1 MEKKRYAVGCTA
13 PEDWQYIHELLIQ
26 DGTLDDNI
34 PSDAI
39 TVDDVKEHS
48 PTRAVYLLTEEEA
61 ALVEAH
67 EKVSYC
73 HEARE
78 DYSPPALEL
87 QAAVQDF
94 RYVGVTTH
102 YRAWQPYGL
111 LPTTGGTGDYK
122 TMGRSGFQLYRHSQK
137 QDPWVFSNGNNA
149 NSAATIFNNRIPKF
163 STGKDVDV
171 IVADEGFWL
180 GHIEFYNPSDVAD
193 INKNT
198 VNPDGDSY
206 IFGPEDMIEGNVL
219 NPNGRCYALDLIV
232 DAPYYI
238 DPDFF
243 NASLDA
249 YWNGPI
255 VNVVGDG
262 SDFFKRELTVNGVRI
277 MGAGTVGGQTAVPD
291 AWLEKVGRMFE
302 LFTDPSGPAGVAT
315 VGINTTFQRELINTL
330 SGNVGTYHSGFK
342 TIQRVARGAG
352 ADYSTN
358 FLTDEG
364 VTFWNLT
371 NLYDTH
377 VQNDMVW
384 YLNSTGDGYGDGDL
398 DAQEVIE
405 HVFHTIHMHGLPA
418 EDIKLYPFL
427 APDWADGDLYAAM
440 EEAYDAG
447 KWDPSGYQPPGS
459 PDEWKTDGDAYEVA
473 AKEYLYLL
481 NFCMFEYTSLW
492 DGGSLSPEWT
502 DDMRTQVGIQS
513 NNPLGYSFFNTWMAP
528 IITKPSLTTI
538 RSIFQDGN
546 TPDQDDP
553 SQSGSSGYVVDDNGR
568 TETRWDGTVVPV
580 SSVAVNWWRNNS
592 TTYRS
597 VGFTTF
603 GTALVSTLYNRNDS
617 NGSNTS
623 TAYNSTHGTQCAA
636 ATFGRTQGWAYN
648 ANKWVLNLYGSR
660 SSGIEAGF
668 DAQKLFHQMKPN
680 NPELGTKDPTISSNS
695 WGYRA
700 VPSDNA
706 YYYYRGAS
714 GVSYSSSSSR
724 SPFSSLNTKP
734 GFMRWVGYYGDGYR
748 MKGEHPPNSTTQ
760 ALDELINAGVI
771 FVGAA
776 GNSGQ
781 KQVSSD
787 HPDFDNYWNTGLG
800 VTVGQ
805 NFFYEFGVRA
815 FPYTNRRG
823 FPQQGGMTRTG
834 VGGTIYTYP
843 VINIGAL
850 DDEYS
855 SAQGYK
861 ERKVTYSDMG
871 SEIDC
876 YAAADGILTALNVSS
891 SGYTRHDSVP
901 SGQSGFT
908 YYYDNKF
915 SGTSAACPVA
925 CGLIATK
932 LENNRDWGWQDVKN
946 WLRGHNQPVGVT
958 TLQVQDSTDF
968 HYGQDTA
975 VSGAGDISG
984 GPWSD
989 VNSLEGST
997 PIIIYDAETGNES
1010 APQQPAVVIAGRK
1023 MFEGGGMSVTGNFT
1037 ISYE

>member
-13 PEDWQYIHELLIQ
+13 PEDWQYIHELLTQ

-39 TVDDVKEHS
+39 AVDDLKQHS
-48 PTRAVYLLTEEEA
+48 PTRAVYLLTDEEA

-73 HEARE
+73 HEAME

-102 YRAWQPYGL
+102 YRAWQPFGQL
-111 LPTTGGTGDYK
+111 TTTGGATNYK
-122 TMGRSGFQLYRHSQK
+122 TMTRSGFQLYRHSQK
-137 QDPWVFSNGNNA
+137 QDPWVFSQGNSTS
-149 NSAATIFNNRIPKF
+149 SAASIFNNRIPKF
-163 STGKDVDV
+163 ATGKNVDV

-198 VNPDGDSY
+198 TNPDGDPY
-206 IFGPEDMIEGNVL
+206 IFGPQDMIEGNVL
-219 NPNGRCYALDLIV
+219 DPNGRCYALDLIV

-243 NASLDA
+243 NA
-249 YWNGPI
+249 
-255 VNVVGDG
+255 
-262 SDFFKRELTVNGVRI
+262 
-277 MGAGTVGGQTAVPD
+277 
-291 AWLEKVGRMFE
+291 
-302 LFTDPSGPAGVAT
+302 DP
-315 VGINTTFQRELINTL
+315 
-330 SGNVGTYHSGFK
+330 GN
-342 TIQRVARGAG
+342 R
-352 ADYSTN
+352 
-358 FLTDEG
+358 L
-364 VTFWNLT
+364 
-371 NLYDTH
+371 
-377 VQNDMVW
+377 
-384 YLNSTGDGYGDGDL
+384 
-398 DAQEVIE
+398 
-405 HVFHTIHMHGLPA
+405 
-418 EDIKLYPFL
+418 
-427 APDWADGDLYAAM
+427 
-440 EEAYDAG
+440 
-447 KWDPSGYQPPGS
+447 
-459 PDEWKTDGDAYEVA
+459 
-473 AKEYLYLL
+473 
-481 NFCMFEYTSLW
+481 
-492 DGGSLSPEWT
+492 
-502 DDMRTQVGIQS
+502 
-513 NNPLGYSFFNTWMAP
+513 
-528 IITKPSLTTI
+528 
-538 RSIFQDGN
+538 
-546 TPDQDDP
+546 
-553 SQSGSSGYVVDDNGR
+553 
-568 TETRWDGTVVPV
+568 ETRWDGTVVPV
-580 SSVAVNWWRNNS
+580 SSVAVNWWRNNT

-603 GTALVSTLYNRNDS
+603 GTALVSTSYTRANS

-648 ANKWVLNLYGSR
+648 ANKWVLNLYGSF

-668 DAQKLFHQMKPN
+668 DAQKLFHQMKPV
-680 NPELGTKDPTISSNS
+680 NPEYGTKDPTICSNS

-700 VPSDNA
+700 IPSDSA

-714 GVSYSSSSSR
+714 GVSYSSASSR
-724 SPFSSLNTKP
+724 SPYSSLNTKP
-734 GFMRWVGYYGDGYR
+734 GFMRWVGYWGDSYR
-748 MKGEHPPNSTTQ
+748 MKGEMLPNSMTQ
-760 ALDELINAGVI
+760 ALDELIDAGVI

-776 GNSGQ
+776 GNSNQ
-781 KQVSSD
+781 KQTSSD

-800 VTVGQ
+800 VTVGA
-805 NFFYEFGVRA
+805 NFFYEFGLRTY
-815 FPYTNRRG
+815 PYTNRRG

-855 SAQGYK
+855 FSQGYR

-871 SEIDC
+871 PEIDC
-876 YAAADGILTALNVSS
+876 YAAADGILTALNVSG
-891 SGYTRHDSVP
+891 SGYARHDSVP

-932 LENNRDWGWQDVKN
+932 LENNRDWGWQDVRN

-958 TLQVQDSTDF
+958 TLQVQSSADF

-984 GPWSD
+984 GPWAD

-1010 APQQPAVVIAGRK
+1010 TPSQPAVVIAGRK

-1037 ISYE
+1037 ISYQ

>member
-13 PEDWQYIHELLIQ
+13 PEDWQYIHELLTQ
-26 DGTLDDNI
+26 DGTLEDNI

-39 TVDDVKEHS
+39 AVDDLKEHS
-48 PTRAVYLLTEEEA
+48 PTRAVYFLTEEEA

-111 LPTTGGTGDYK
+111 IPTTGGTGDYK

-171 IVADEGFWL
+171 IVCDEGFWL

-243 NASLDA
+243 NAD
-249 YWNGPI
+249 P
-255 VNVVGDG
+255 VN
-262 SDFFKRELTVNGVRI
+262 RL
-277 MGAGTVGGQTAVPD
+277 
-291 AWLEKVGRMFE
+291 
-302 LFTDPSGPAGVAT
+302 
-315 VGINTTFQRELINTL
+315 
-330 SGNVGTYHSGFK
+330 
-342 TIQRVARGAG
+342 
-352 ADYSTN
+352 
-358 FLTDEG
+358 
-364 VTFWNLT
+364 
-371 NLYDTH
+371 
-377 VQNDMVW
+377 
-384 YLNSTGDGYGDGDL
+384 
-398 DAQEVIE
+398 
-405 HVFHTIHMHGLPA
+405 
-418 EDIKLYPFL
+418 
-427 APDWADGDLYAAM
+427 
-440 EEAYDAG
+440 
-447 KWDPSGYQPPGS
+447 
-459 PDEWKTDGDAYEVA
+459 
-473 AKEYLYLL
+473 
-481 NFCMFEYTSLW
+481 
-492 DGGSLSPEWT
+492 
-502 DDMRTQVGIQS
+502 
-513 NNPLGYSFFNTWMAP
+513 
-528 IITKPSLTTI
+528 
-538 RSIFQDGN
+538 
-546 TPDQDDP
+546 
-553 SQSGSSGYVVDDNGR
+553 
-568 TETRWDGTVVPV
+568 ETRWDGTVVPV

-603 GTALVSTLYNRNDS
+603 GTALVSTAYNRNDS

-700 VPSDNA
+700 IPSDNA

-734 GFMRWVGYYGDGYR
+734 GFMRWVGYYGDSYR

-781 KQVSSD
+781 KQTSSD

>member
-1 MEKKRYAVGCTA
+1 MKKKRYAVGCTA

-39 TVDDVKEHS
+39 SVDDLKEHS
-48 PTRAVYLLTEEEA
+48 STRAVYLLTEEEA

-102 YRAWQPYGL
+102 YRAWFDYGQI
-111 LPTTGGTGDYK
+111 TSTGGNTNYK
-122 TMGRSGFQLYRHSQK
+122 NMSHGGFQLYRHSQK
-137 QDPWVFSNGNNA
+137 EDPWVFSDGNSST
-149 NSAATIFNNRIPKF
+149 SARTIFNNRIPKF

-198 VNPDGDSY
+198 VNPDGDPY
-206 IFGPEDMIEGNVL
+206 IFGPSDMIEGNVL

-243 NASLDA
+243 NA
-249 YWNGPI
+249 
-255 VNVVGDG
+255 
-262 SDFFKRELTVNGVRI
+262 
-277 MGAGTVGGQTAVPD
+277 
-291 AWLEKVGRMFE
+291 
-302 LFTDPSGPAGVAT
+302 DP
-315 VGINTTFQRELINTL
+315 
-330 SGNVGTYHSGFK
+330 GN
-342 TIQRVARGAG
+342 R
-352 ADYSTN
+352 
-358 FLTDEG
+358 L
-364 VTFWNLT
+364 
-371 NLYDTH
+371 
-377 VQNDMVW
+377 
-384 YLNSTGDGYGDGDL
+384 
-398 DAQEVIE
+398 
-405 HVFHTIHMHGLPA
+405 
-418 EDIKLYPFL
+418 
-427 APDWADGDLYAAM
+427 
-440 EEAYDAG
+440 
-447 KWDPSGYQPPGS
+447 
-459 PDEWKTDGDAYEVA
+459 
-473 AKEYLYLL
+473 
-481 NFCMFEYTSLW
+481 
-492 DGGSLSPEWT
+492 
-502 DDMRTQVGIQS
+502 
-513 NNPLGYSFFNTWMAP
+513 
-528 IITKPSLTTI
+528 
-538 RSIFQDGN
+538 
-546 TPDQDDP
+546 
-553 SQSGSSGYVVDDNGR
+553 
-568 TETRWDGTVVPV
+568 ETRWDGTVVPV
-580 SSVAVNWWRNNS
+580 SSVAVNWWRNNT

-603 GTALVSTLYNRNDS
+603 GTALVSTSYTRANS

-648 ANKWVLNLYGSR
+648 ANKWVLNLYGSF

-668 DAQKLFHQMKPN
+668 DAQKLFHQMKPV
-680 NPELGTKDPTISSNS
+680 NPTYGTKDPTISSNS

-700 VPSDNA
+700 IPSDNA

-781 KQVSSD
+781 KQTSSD

-823 FPQQGGMTRTG
+823 FPQQGGMTRSG
-834 VGGTIYTYP
+834 IGGTIYTYP

-850 DDEYS
+850 DDSYS
-855 SAQGYK
+855 SSQSYK
-861 ERKVTYSDMG
+861 ERKVNYSDMG

-876 YAAADGILTALNVSS
+876 YAAADGILTAVNVSG
-891 SGYTRHDSVP
+891 SGYARHDSVP

-932 LENNRDWGWQDVKN
+932 LENNRDWGWQDVKD

-958 TLQVQDSTDF
+958 TLALQDSTDF
-968 HYGQDTA
+968 HFGQDTA

-997 PIIIYDAETGNES
+997 PIIIYDAETGNEPES
-1010 APQQPAVVIAGRK
+1010 TGSTIIPSRRVFSG
-1023 MFEGGGMSVTGNFT
+1023 EGMEITGNIT

>member
-1 MEKKRYAVGCTA
+1 MEKKRYVVGCTS
-13 PEDWQYIHELLIQ
+13 PEEWQYIHEVLTQ
-26 DGTLDDNI
+26 DGIL
-34 PSDAI
+34 
-39 TVDDVKEHS
+39 VDDLKEHS
-48 PTRAVYLLTEEEA
+48 PTRAVYLLTEDESDTIRA
-61 ALVEAH
+61 N

-78 DYSPPALEL
+78 DFSPPALEL

-102 YRAWQPYGL
+102 YRAWYDYSL
-111 LPTTGGTGDYK
+111 ITTTGGSTDYK
-122 TMGRSGFQLYRHSQK
+122 NMSHGGFQLYRHSQK
-137 QDPWVFSNGNNA
+137 EDPWVFSDGNSST
-149 NSAATIFNNRIPKF
+149 SARTIFNNRIPKF
-163 STGKDVDV
+163 STGKNVDV
-171 IVADEGFWL
+171 IVCDEGFWL

-198 VNPDGDSY
+198 VNPDGDPY
-206 IFGPEDMIEGNVL
+206 IFGPADMIEGNLL
-219 NPNGRCYALDLIV
+219 NSNGRCYVLDLIV

-243 NASLDA
+243 NA
-249 YWNGPI
+249 
-255 VNVVGDG
+255 
-262 SDFFKRELTVNGVRI
+262 
-277 MGAGTVGGQTAVPD
+277 
-291 AWLEKVGRMFE
+291 
-302 LFTDPSGPAGVAT
+302 DP
-315 VGINTTFQRELINTL
+315 
-330 SGNVGTYHSGFK
+330 
-342 TIQRVARGAG
+342 
-352 ADYSTN
+352 TN
-358 FLTDEG
+358 RL
-364 VTFWNLT
+364 
-371 NLYDTH
+371 
-377 VQNDMVW
+377 
-384 YLNSTGDGYGDGDL
+384 
-398 DAQEVIE
+398 
-405 HVFHTIHMHGLPA
+405 
-418 EDIKLYPFL
+418 
-427 APDWADGDLYAAM
+427 
-440 EEAYDAG
+440 
-447 KWDPSGYQPPGS
+447 
-459 PDEWKTDGDAYEVA
+459 
-473 AKEYLYLL
+473 
-481 NFCMFEYTSLW
+481 
-492 DGGSLSPEWT
+492 
-502 DDMRTQVGIQS
+502 
-513 NNPLGYSFFNTWMAP
+513 
-528 IITKPSLTTI
+528 
-538 RSIFQDGN
+538 
-546 TPDQDDP
+546 
-553 SQSGSSGYVVDDNGR
+553 
-568 TETRWDGTVVPV
+568 ETRWDGTTVPV
-580 SSVAVNWWRNNS
+580 SSVAVNWWRNAT

-603 GTALVSTLYNRNDS
+603 GTALVSTAYNRSDS

-648 ANKWVLNLYGSR
+648 ANKWVLNLYGSN

-680 NPELGTKDPTISSNS
+680 NSELGTKDPTISSNS

-700 VPSDNA
+700 IPSDSA
-706 YYYYRGAS
+706 YYYYRGAG

-760 ALDELINAGVI
+760 ALDELINTGVI

-815 FPYTNRRG
+815 FPYVNRRG

-850 DDEYS
+850 DDSYS
-855 SAQGYK
+855 SSQSYK
-861 ERKVTYSDMG
+861 ERKVNYSDMG
-871 SEIDC
+871 PEIDC
-876 YAAADGILTALNVSS
+876 YAAADGILTARNVSS
-891 SGYTRHDSVP
+891 SGYARHDSVP
-901 SGQSGFT
+901 NGQSGYT

-925 CGLIATK
+925 CGVIATK
-932 LENNRDWGWQDVKN
+932 LENNRDWGWQEVRN

-958 TLQVQDSTDF
+958 TMQVQDSTDF
-968 HYGQDTA
+968 HYGQDTG
-975 VSGAGDISG
+975 VSGAGDIST

-989 VNSLEGST
+989 VNSLEGSI
-997 PIIIYDAETGNES
+997 PIIIYDAETGNETQS
-1010 APQQPAVVIAGRK
+1010 SQPAVIIAGRK

>member
-13 PEDWQYIHELLIQ
+13 PEDWQYIHELLTQ
-26 DGTLDDNI
+26 DGTLEDNI

-39 TVDDVKEHS
+39 AVDDLKEHS

-61 ALVEAH
+61 TLVEAH

-78 DYSPPALEL
+78 DHSPPALEL

-102 YRAWQPYGL
+102 YRAWQPFGL
-111 LPTTGGTGDYK
+111 IPTTGGSGDYK

-137 QDPWVFSNGNNA
+137 QDPWVFSDGNSTT
-149 NSAATIFNNRIPKF
+149 SARTIFNNRIPKF

-198 VNPDGDSY
+198 INPDGDPY
-206 IFGPEDMIEGNVL
+206 IFGPSDMIEGNVL

-243 NASLDA
+243 NA
-249 YWNGPI
+249 
-255 VNVVGDG
+255 
-262 SDFFKRELTVNGVRI
+262 
-277 MGAGTVGGQTAVPD
+277 
-291 AWLEKVGRMFE
+291 
-302 LFTDPSGPAGVAT
+302 DP
-315 VGINTTFQRELINTL
+315 
-330 SGNVGTYHSGFK
+330 GN
-342 TIQRVARGAG
+342 R
-352 ADYSTN
+352 
-358 FLTDEG
+358 L
-364 VTFWNLT
+364 
-371 NLYDTH
+371 
-377 VQNDMVW
+377 
-384 YLNSTGDGYGDGDL
+384 
-398 DAQEVIE
+398 
-405 HVFHTIHMHGLPA
+405 
-418 EDIKLYPFL
+418 
-427 APDWADGDLYAAM
+427 
-440 EEAYDAG
+440 
-447 KWDPSGYQPPGS
+447 
-459 PDEWKTDGDAYEVA
+459 
-473 AKEYLYLL
+473 
-481 NFCMFEYTSLW
+481 
-492 DGGSLSPEWT
+492 
-502 DDMRTQVGIQS
+502 
-513 NNPLGYSFFNTWMAP
+513 
-528 IITKPSLTTI
+528 
-538 RSIFQDGN
+538 
-546 TPDQDDP
+546 
-553 SQSGSSGYVVDDNGR
+553 
-568 TETRWDGTVVPV
+568 ETRWDGTVVPV
-580 SSVAVNWWRNNS
+580 SSVAVNWWRNNT

-603 GTALVSTLYNRNDS
+603 GTALVSTSYTRANS

-648 ANKWVLNLYGSR
+648 ANKWVLNLYGSF

-668 DAQKLFHQMKPN
+668 DAQKLFHQMKPV
-680 NPELGTKDPTISSNS
+680 NPTYGTKDPTISSNS

-706 YYYYRGAS
+706 YYYYRGAG
-714 GVSYSSSSSR
+714 GVSYTSASSR
-724 SPFSSLNTKP
+724 SPYSSLNTKP
-734 GFMRWVGYYGDGYR
+734 GFMRWVGYWGDSYR
-748 MKGEHPPNSTTQ
+748 MKGEMLPNSTTQ
-760 ALDELINAGVI
+760 ALDELIDAGVI

-776 GNSGQ
+776 GNSNQ
-781 KQVSSD
+781 KQTSSD

-800 VTVGQ
+800 VTVGA
-805 NFFYEFGVRA
+805 NFFYEFGLRTY
-815 FPYTNRRG
+815 PYTNRRG

-871 SEIDC
+871 PEIDC
-876 YAAADGILTALNVSS
+876 YAAADGILTAVNSS
-891 SGYTRHDSVP
+891 GSGYTRHDSVP
-901 SGQSGFT
+901 SGESGFT

-932 LENNRDWGWQDVKN
+932 LENNRDWGWQDVRN

-968 HYGQDTA
+968 YYGQDTA

-1010 APQQPAVVIAGRK
+1010 TPQQPAVVIAGRK

-1037 ISYE
+1037 ISYQ

>member
-13 PEDWQYIHELLIQ
+13 PEDWQYIHELLTQ
-26 DGTLDDNI
+26 DGTLEDNI

-39 TVDDVKEHS
+39 VVDDIKEHS
-48 PTRAVYLLTEEEA
+48 PTRAVYLLTDEEA
-61 ALVEAH
+61 ALVESH

-87 QAAVQDF
+87 QASVQDF

-102 YRAWQPYGL
+102 YRAWQPFGL
-111 LPTTGGTGDYK
+111 IPTTGGTTDFR
-122 TMGRSGFQLYRHSQK
+122 TMSRSGYQLYRHSQK
-137 QDPWVFSNGNNA
+137 EDPWVFSQGNSTS
-149 NSAATIFNNRIPKF
+149 SAATIFKNRIAKY
-163 STGKDVDV
+163 STGRDVDV

-180 GHIEFYNPSDVAD
+180 GHIEFYNPSDVRD
-193 INKNT
+193 ILNST
-198 VNPDGDSY
+198 TDPDGNPY
-206 IFGPEDMIEGNVL
+206 IFGPEDMIEGNIL

-243 NASLDA
+243 NA
-249 YWNGPI
+249 
-255 VNVVGDG
+255 
-262 SDFFKRELTVNGVRI
+262 
-277 MGAGTVGGQTAVPD
+277 
-291 AWLEKVGRMFE
+291 
-302 LFTDPSGPAGVAT
+302 DPASRL
-315 VGINTTFQRELINTL
+315 Q
-330 SGNVGTYHSGFK
+330 
-342 TIQRVARGAG
+342 
-352 ADYSTN
+352 
-358 FLTDEG
+358 
-364 VTFWNLT
+364 
-371 NLYDTH
+371 
-377 VQNDMVW
+377 
-384 YLNSTGDGYGDGDL
+384 
-398 DAQEVIE
+398 
-405 HVFHTIHMHGLPA
+405 
-418 EDIKLYPFL
+418 
-427 APDWADGDLYAAM
+427 
-440 EEAYDAG
+440 
-447 KWDPSGYQPPGS
+447 
-459 PDEWKTDGDAYEVA
+459 
-473 AKEYLYLL
+473 
-481 NFCMFEYTSLW
+481 
-492 DGGSLSPEWT
+492 
-502 DDMRTQVGIQS
+502 
-513 NNPLGYSFFNTWMAP
+513 
-528 IITKPSLTTI
+528 
-538 RSIFQDGN
+538 
-546 TPDQDDP
+546 
-553 SQSGSSGYVVDDNGR
+553 
-568 TETRWDGTVVPV
+568 TRWDGTVVPV
-580 SSVAVNWWRNNS
+580 SSVAVNWWRNNT

-603 GTALVSTLYNRNDS
+603 GTALVSTSYTR
-617 NGSNTS
+617 NGSNGTNTTLAS
-623 TAYNSTHGTQCAA
+623 SSTHGTQCAA
-636 ATFGRTQGWAYN
+636 ATFGRTHGWAYN
-648 ANKWVLNLYGSR
+648 ANKWVLNLYGSN

-668 DAQKLFHQMKPN
+668 DAQKLFHQMKPV
-680 NPELGTKDPTISSNS
+680 NPTYGTKDPTISSNS

-700 VPSDNA
+700 IPSDNA

-734 GFMRWVGYYGDGYR
+734 GFMRWVGYYGDSYR

-760 ALDELINAGVI
+760 ALDEMINAGVI
-771 FVGAA
+771 FVAAA

-781 KQVSSD
+781 KQTSSD

-823 FPQQGGMTRTG
+823 FPQQGGMTRSG
-834 VGGTIYTYP
+834 IGGTIYTYP

-855 SAQGYK
+855 STQGYK

-876 YAAADGILTALNVSS
+876 YAAADGILTAANVT
-891 SGYTRHDSVP
+891 SGYARHDTKP
-901 SGQSGFT
+901 STESGYT
-908 YYYDNKF
+908 YYYDARF

-932 LENNRDWGWQDVKN
+932 LENNRDWGWQDVRN

-958 TLQVQDSTDF
+958 TMELQSSTNF

-989 VNSLEGST
+989 VNSLEGSL
-997 PIIIYDAETGNES
+997 PIIIYDVATGNEPIS
-1010 APQQPAVVIAGRK
+1010 EPVVVVAGRK
-1023 MFEGGGMSVTGNFT
+1023 MFEGDGLNISGNVT
-1037 ISYE
+1037 ISYQ

>member
-13 PEDWQYIHELLIQ
+13 PEDWQYIHELLTQ
-26 DGTLDDNI
+26 DGTLEDNI

-39 TVDDVKEHS
+39 AVDDLKEHS
-48 PTRAVYLLTEEEA
+48 PTRAVYFLTEEEA

-171 IVADEGFWL
+171 IVCDEGFWL

-243 NASLDA
+243 NAD
-249 YWNGPI
+249 P
-255 VNVVGDG
+255 VN
-262 SDFFKRELTVNGVRI
+262 RL
-277 MGAGTVGGQTAVPD
+277 
-291 AWLEKVGRMFE
+291 
-302 LFTDPSGPAGVAT
+302 
-315 VGINTTFQRELINTL
+315 
-330 SGNVGTYHSGFK
+330 
-342 TIQRVARGAG
+342 
-352 ADYSTN
+352 
-358 FLTDEG
+358 
-364 VTFWNLT
+364 
-371 NLYDTH
+371 
-377 VQNDMVW
+377 
-384 YLNSTGDGYGDGDL
+384 
-398 DAQEVIE
+398 
-405 HVFHTIHMHGLPA
+405 
-418 EDIKLYPFL
+418 
-427 APDWADGDLYAAM
+427 
-440 EEAYDAG
+440 
-447 KWDPSGYQPPGS
+447 
-459 PDEWKTDGDAYEVA
+459 
-473 AKEYLYLL
+473 
-481 NFCMFEYTSLW
+481 
-492 DGGSLSPEWT
+492 
-502 DDMRTQVGIQS
+502 
-513 NNPLGYSFFNTWMAP
+513 
-528 IITKPSLTTI
+528 
-538 RSIFQDGN
+538 
-546 TPDQDDP
+546 
-553 SQSGSSGYVVDDNGR
+553 
-568 TETRWDGTVVPV
+568 ETRWDGTVVPV

-603 GTALVSTLYNRNDS
+603 GTALVSTAYNRNDS

-700 VPSDNA
+700 IPSDNA

-734 GFMRWVGYYGDGYR
+734 GFMRWVGYYGDSYR

-781 KQVSSD
+781 KQTSSD

>member
-1 MEKKRYAVGCTA
+1 MEKKRYVVGCTS
-13 PEDWQYIHELLIQ
+13 PEEWQYIHEVLTQ
-26 DGTLDDNI
+26 DGIL
-34 PSDAI
+34 
-39 TVDDVKEHS
+39 VDDLKEHS
-48 PTRAVYLLTEEEA
+48 PTRAVYLLTEDESDTIRA
-61 ALVEAH
+61 N

-78 DYSPPALEL
+78 DFSPPALEL

-102 YRAWQPYGL
+102 YRAWYDYSL
-111 LPTTGGTGDYK
+111 ITTTGGSTDYK
-122 TMGRSGFQLYRHSQK
+122 NMSHGGFQLYRHSQK
-137 QDPWVFSNGNNA
+137 EDPWVFSDGNSST
-149 NSAATIFNNRIPKF
+149 SARTIFNNRIPKF
-163 STGKDVDV
+163 STGKNVDV
-171 IVADEGFWL
+171 IVCDEGFWL

-198 VNPDGDSY
+198 VNPDGDPY
-206 IFGPEDMIEGNVL
+206 IFGPADMIEGNLL
-219 NPNGRCYALDLIV
+219 NSNGRCYVLDLIV

-243 NASLDA
+243 NA
-249 YWNGPI
+249 
-255 VNVVGDG
+255 
-262 SDFFKRELTVNGVRI
+262 
-277 MGAGTVGGQTAVPD
+277 
-291 AWLEKVGRMFE
+291 
-302 LFTDPSGPAGVAT
+302 DP
-315 VGINTTFQRELINTL
+315 
-330 SGNVGTYHSGFK
+330 
-342 TIQRVARGAG
+342 
-352 ADYSTN
+352 TN
-358 FLTDEG
+358 RL
-364 VTFWNLT
+364 
-371 NLYDTH
+371 
-377 VQNDMVW
+377 
-384 YLNSTGDGYGDGDL
+384 
-398 DAQEVIE
+398 
-405 HVFHTIHMHGLPA
+405 
-418 EDIKLYPFL
+418 
-427 APDWADGDLYAAM
+427 
-440 EEAYDAG
+440 
-447 KWDPSGYQPPGS
+447 
-459 PDEWKTDGDAYEVA
+459 
-473 AKEYLYLL
+473 
-481 NFCMFEYTSLW
+481 
-492 DGGSLSPEWT
+492 
-502 DDMRTQVGIQS
+502 
-513 NNPLGYSFFNTWMAP
+513 
-528 IITKPSLTTI
+528 
-538 RSIFQDGN
+538 
-546 TPDQDDP
+546 
-553 SQSGSSGYVVDDNGR
+553 
-568 TETRWDGTVVPV
+568 ETRWDGTTVPV
-580 SSVAVNWWRNNS
+580 SSVAVNWWRNAT

-603 GTALVSTLYNRNDS
+603 GTALVSTAYNRSDS

-648 ANKWVLNLYGSR
+648 ANKWVLNLYGSN

-680 NPELGTKDPTISSNS
+680 NSELGTKDPTISSNS

-700 VPSDNA
+700 IPSDSA
-706 YYYYRGAS
+706 YYYYRGAG

-760 ALDELINAGVI
+760 ALDELINTGVI

-815 FPYTNRRG
+815 FPYVNRRG

-850 DDEYS
+850 DDSYS
-855 SAQGYK
+855 SSQSYK
-861 ERKVTYSDMG
+861 ERKVNYSDMG

-876 YAAADGILTALNVSS
+876 YAAADGILTAANNSG
-891 SGYTRHDSVP
+891 SGYARHDSVP
-901 SGQSGFT
+901 NGQSGFT

-932 LENNRDWGWQDVKN
+932 LENNRDWGWQDVKD

-958 TLQVQDSTDF
+958 TLALQDSTDF
-968 HYGQDTA
+968 HFGQDTA
-975 VSGAGDISG
+975 VSGAGDIST
-984 GPWSD
+984 GPWAD

-1010 APQQPAVVIAGRK
+1010 VSTGPTVIPSRRVFSG
-1023 MFEGGGMSVTGNFT
+1023 EGMEITGNIT

>member
-26 DGTLDDNI
+26 DGTLEDNI

-39 TVDDVKEHS
+39 AVDDLKEHS
-48 PTRAVYLLTEEEA
+48 PTRAVYFLTEEEA

-111 LPTTGGTGDYK
+111 IPTTGGTGDYK

-243 NASLDA
+243 NAD
-249 YWNGPI
+249 P
-255 VNVVGDG
+255 VN
-262 SDFFKRELTVNGVRI
+262 RL
-277 MGAGTVGGQTAVPD
+277 
-291 AWLEKVGRMFE
+291 
-302 LFTDPSGPAGVAT
+302 
-315 VGINTTFQRELINTL
+315 
-330 SGNVGTYHSGFK
+330 
-342 TIQRVARGAG
+342 
-352 ADYSTN
+352 
-358 FLTDEG
+358 
-364 VTFWNLT
+364 
-371 NLYDTH
+371 
-377 VQNDMVW
+377 
-384 YLNSTGDGYGDGDL
+384 
-398 DAQEVIE
+398 
-405 HVFHTIHMHGLPA
+405 
-418 EDIKLYPFL
+418 
-427 APDWADGDLYAAM
+427 
-440 EEAYDAG
+440 
-447 KWDPSGYQPPGS
+447 
-459 PDEWKTDGDAYEVA
+459 
-473 AKEYLYLL
+473 
-481 NFCMFEYTSLW
+481 
-492 DGGSLSPEWT
+492 
-502 DDMRTQVGIQS
+502 
-513 NNPLGYSFFNTWMAP
+513 
-528 IITKPSLTTI
+528 
-538 RSIFQDGN
+538 
-546 TPDQDDP
+546 
-553 SQSGSSGYVVDDNGR
+553 
-568 TETRWDGTVVPV
+568 ETRWDGTVVPV

-603 GTALVSTLYNRNDS
+603 GTALVSTLYNRTDS
-617 NGSNTS
+617 NGTNTS

-668 DAQKLFHQMKPN
+668 DAQKLFHQMKPV
-680 NPELGTKDPTISSNS
+680 NPTYGTKDPTISSNS

-700 VPSDNA
+700 VPSDSA

-823 FPQQGGMTRTG
+823 FPQQGGMTRSG
-834 VGGTIYTYP
+834 IGGTIYTYP

-932 LENNRDWGWQDVKN
+932 LENNRDWEWQDVKN

-1010 APQQPAVVIAGRK
+1010 TPQQPAVVIAGRK

>member
-13 PEDWQYIHELLIQ
+13 PEDWQYIHELLTQ
-26 DGTLDDNI
+26 DGTLEDNI

-39 TVDDVKEHS
+39 AVDDLKEHS
-48 PTRAVYLLTEEEA
+48 PTRAVYLLTDDEA

-73 HEARE
+73 HEAME

-94 RYVGVTTH
+94 RFVGVTTH
-102 YRAWQPYGL
+102 YRAWFDYGL
-111 LPTTGGTGDYK
+111 ITTTGGNTDYK
-122 TMGRSGFQLYRHSQK
+122 NMSHSGFQLYRHSQK
-137 QDPWVFSNGNNA
+137 QDPWVFSDGNSST
-149 NSAATIFNNRIPKF
+149 SARTIFNNRVPKF
-163 STGKDVDV
+163 STGKNVDV

-180 GHIEFYNPSDVAD
+180 GHIEFYNPSDVTD

-198 VNPDGDSY
+198 INPDGDPY

-219 NPNGRCYALDLIV
+219 DSNGRCYALDLIV

-243 NASLDA
+243 NA
-249 YWNGPI
+249 
-255 VNVVGDG
+255 
-262 SDFFKRELTVNGVRI
+262 
-277 MGAGTVGGQTAVPD
+277 
-291 AWLEKVGRMFE
+291 
-302 LFTDPSGPAGVAT
+302 DP
-315 VGINTTFQRELINTL
+315 
-330 SGNVGTYHSGFK
+330 GN
-342 TIQRVARGAG
+342 R
-352 ADYSTN
+352 
-358 FLTDEG
+358 L
-364 VTFWNLT
+364 
-371 NLYDTH
+371 
-377 VQNDMVW
+377 
-384 YLNSTGDGYGDGDL
+384 
-398 DAQEVIE
+398 
-405 HVFHTIHMHGLPA
+405 
-418 EDIKLYPFL
+418 
-427 APDWADGDLYAAM
+427 
-440 EEAYDAG
+440 
-447 KWDPSGYQPPGS
+447 
-459 PDEWKTDGDAYEVA
+459 
-473 AKEYLYLL
+473 
-481 NFCMFEYTSLW
+481 
-492 DGGSLSPEWT
+492 
-502 DDMRTQVGIQS
+502 
-513 NNPLGYSFFNTWMAP
+513 
-528 IITKPSLTTI
+528 
-538 RSIFQDGN
+538 
-546 TPDQDDP
+546 
-553 SQSGSSGYVVDDNGR
+553 
-568 TETRWDGTVVPV
+568 ETRWDGTTVPV
-580 SSVAVNWWRNNS
+580 SSVAVNWWRNNT

-603 GTALVSTLYNRNDS
+603 GTALVSTAYNRNDS

-648 ANKWVLNLYGSR
+648 ANKWVLNLYGSN

-680 NPELGTKDPTISSNS
+680 NSELGTKDPTISSNS

-700 VPSDNA
+700 IPSDSA
-706 YYYYRGAS
+706 YYYYRGAG

-760 ALDELINAGVI
+760 ALDELINTGVI

-815 FPYTNRRG
+815 FPYVNRRG

-850 DDEYS
+850 DDSYS
-855 SAQGYK
+855 SSQSYK
-861 ERKVTYSDMG
+861 ERKVNYSDMG
-871 SEIDC
+871 PEIDC
-876 YAAADGILTALNVSS
+876 YAAADGILTARNVSS
-891 SGYTRHDSVP
+891 SGYARHDSVP
-901 SGQSGFT
+901 NGQSGYT

-925 CGLIATK
+925 CGVIATK
-932 LENNRDWGWQDVKN
+932 LENNRDWGWQEVRN

-958 TLQVQDSTDF
+958 TMQVQDSTDF
-968 HYGQDTA
+968 HYGQDTG
-975 VSGAGDISG
+975 VSGAGDIST

-989 VNSLEGST
+989 VNSLEGSI
-997 PIIIYDAETGNES
+997 PIIIYDAETGNETQS
-1010 APQQPAVVIAGRK
+1010 SQPAVIIAGRK

>member
-13 PEDWQYIHELLIQ
+13 PEDWQYIHELLTQ
-26 DGTLDDNI
+26 DGTLEDNI

-39 TVDDVKEHS
+39 AVDDLKEHS

-87 QAAVQDF
+87 QASVQDF

-102 YRAWQPYGL
+102 YRAWFDYGL
-111 LPTTGGTGDYK
+111 ITTSGGATNYK
-122 TMGRSGFQLYRHSQK
+122 NMSHGGFQLYRHSQK
-137 QDPWVFSNGNNA
+137 QDPWVFSNGNNS

-163 STGKDVDV
+163 ATGKDVDV

-198 VNPDGDSY
+198 VNPDGDPY
-206 IFGPEDMIEGNVL
+206 IFGPADMIEGNVL

-243 NASLDA
+243 NA
-249 YWNGPI
+249 
-255 VNVVGDG
+255 
-262 SDFFKRELTVNGVRI
+262 
-277 MGAGTVGGQTAVPD
+277 
-291 AWLEKVGRMFE
+291 
-302 LFTDPSGPAGVAT
+302 DP
-315 VGINTTFQRELINTL
+315 
-330 SGNVGTYHSGFK
+330 GN
-342 TIQRVARGAG
+342 R
-352 ADYSTN
+352 
-358 FLTDEG
+358 L
-364 VTFWNLT
+364 
-371 NLYDTH
+371 
-377 VQNDMVW
+377 
-384 YLNSTGDGYGDGDL
+384 
-398 DAQEVIE
+398 
-405 HVFHTIHMHGLPA
+405 
-418 EDIKLYPFL
+418 
-427 APDWADGDLYAAM
+427 
-440 EEAYDAG
+440 
-447 KWDPSGYQPPGS
+447 
-459 PDEWKTDGDAYEVA
+459 
-473 AKEYLYLL
+473 
-481 NFCMFEYTSLW
+481 
-492 DGGSLSPEWT
+492 
-502 DDMRTQVGIQS
+502 
-513 NNPLGYSFFNTWMAP
+513 
-528 IITKPSLTTI
+528 
-538 RSIFQDGN
+538 
-546 TPDQDDP
+546 
-553 SQSGSSGYVVDDNGR
+553 
-568 TETRWDGTVVPV
+568 ETRWDGTVVPV
-580 SSVAVNWWRNNS
+580 SSVAVNWWRNNT

-603 GTALVSTLYNRNDS
+603 GTALVSTSYTRANS

-648 ANKWVLNLYGSR
+648 ANKWVLNLYGSF

-668 DAQKLFHQMKPN
+668 DAQKLFHQMKPI
-680 NPELGTKDPTISSNS
+680 NPTYGTKDPTICSNS

-700 VPSDNA
+700 VPSDTG
-706 YYYYRGAS
+706 YYYYRGAA
-714 GVSYSSSSSR
+714 GVSYSSSVSR
-724 SPFSSLNTKP
+724 SPYSASNTKP
-734 GFMRWVGYYGDGYR
+734 GFMRWVGYWGDSYR
-748 MKGEHPPNSTTQ
+748 MKGEMLPNSTTQ
-760 ALDELINAGVI
+760 ALDELIDAGVI

-776 GNSGQ
+776 GNSNQ
-781 KQVSSD
+781 KQTSSD

-805 NFFYEFGVRA
+805 NFFYEFGLRTY
-815 FPYTNRRG
+815 PYTNRRG

-850 DDEYS
+850 DDSYS
-855 SAQGYK
+855 SSQSYK
-861 ERKVTYSDMG
+861 ERKVNYSDMG
-871 SEIDC
+871 PEIDC
-876 YAAADGILTALNVSS
+876 YAAADGILTARNVSS
-891 SGYTRHDSVP
+891 SGYARHDSVP
-901 SGQSGFT
+901 SGESGYT
-908 YYYDNKF
+908 YYYDYKF

-932 LENNRDWGWQDVKN
+932 LENNRDWGWQDVRN

-968 HYGQDTA
+968 YYGQDTA
-975 VSGAGDISG
+975 VSGAGDVST
-984 GPWSD
+984 GPWAD

-1010 APQQPAVVIAGRK
+1010 TPSQPTVVIAGRK

-1037 ISYE
+1037 ISYQ